1 MSAET
6 TLRVEGALHP
16 ALFVIETE
24 SQSCGH
30 ISVPFGLRPDKSQKE
45 FLMKKISIAV
55 LVSLASITGIA
66 FAQSAPTSEIREST
80 DPAKISSIEQRARE
94 LAASPQA
101 STQADTKK
109 GGQRAS
115 KQQHAGKHV
124 AKSNKQRDMSSGAG
138 RTGDSSTASPAGK

>member
-6 TLRVEGALHP
+6 TPRVEGALHS

-24 SQSCGH
+24 TQSCGH
-30 ISVPFGLRPDKSQKE
+30 TSVPIGLQRDKSQKE

-55 LVSLASITGIA
+55 LVSLVSVTGLT

-94 LAASPQA
+94 LAARPQESA
-101 STQADTKK
+101 QADTSRR
-109 GGQRAS
+109 GQRAS

-138 RTGDSSTASPAGK
+138 RTGDSSTGSPAGK